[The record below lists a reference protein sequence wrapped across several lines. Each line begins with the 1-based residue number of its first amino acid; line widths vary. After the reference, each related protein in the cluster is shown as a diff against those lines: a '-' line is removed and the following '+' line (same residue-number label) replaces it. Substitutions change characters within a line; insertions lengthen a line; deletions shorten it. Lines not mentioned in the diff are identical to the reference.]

1 MRNFLIK
8 LLVLLPLTFSA
19 VSCNEEDEYIDLT
32 SPYVVYK
39 GDWAGSFSGTD
50 AGNMEF
56 YVDDN
61 GKISGTLSSLAY
73 PQSNF
78 ELTGFVDLHGN
89 VTIDYIYSDSK
100 VGEFKG
106 KMTDLSVSGSWSM
119 STSAG
124 SHAGN
129 WRASKI

>member
-1 MRNFLIK
+1 
-8 LLVLLPLTFSA
+8 
-19 VSCNEEDEYIDLT
+19 
-32 SPYVVYK
+32 
-39 GDWAGSFSGTD
+39 
-50 AGNMEF
+50 MEF